1 MYIYIQRWIC
11 SIMWSEILREFADSP
26 SQAMVIKYFLE
37 NGLGV
42 NEKGRIVC
50 NGIEIPATHIA
61 QKIGTDRRVID
72 ATARRVLS
80 IGWIKDIFM
89 NIRVTPDLTGVAGAL
104 GLAVITIYPK
114 DAGQKGIVGS
124 AVKVI
129 TDHNLS
135 IRQIFVTDPILS
147 EDPKLVIILE
157 SNLPPTVYEKLRQL
171 PQVRN
176 IVI

>member
-1 MYIYIQRWIC
+1 
-11 SIMWSEILREFADSP
+11 MWTQILREFADSP
-26 SQAMVIKYFLE
+26 SQTMVVKYFLE
-37 NGLGV
+37 NGLGI

-61 QKIGTDRRVID
+61 KKIGTDRRVID
-72 ATARRVLS
+72 ATAKRILS
-80 IGWIKDIFM
+80 LDEIRDIFL
-89 NIRVTPDLTGVAGAL
+89 NLRVTPDLTQVADAL

-114 DAGQKGIVGS
+114 DAAQKGIVGA

-147 EDPKLVIILE
+147 EDPKLVVILE
-157 SNLPPTVYEKLRQL
+157 SNLPATVYEELRSL
-171 PQVRN
+171 PQVRK
-176 IVI
+176 III

>member
-1 MYIYIQRWIC
+1 
-11 SIMWSEILREFADSP
+11 MWTEILREFADSP
-26 SQAMVIKYFLE
+26 SQTMVVKYFLE

-72 ATARRVLS
+72 ATAKRILNIEGIR
-80 IGWIKDIFM
+80 DIFL
-89 NIRVTPDLTGVAGAL
+89 NLRVTPDLTEVADAL

-135 IRQIFVTDPILS
+135 IRQIFVTDPVLS
-147 EDPKLVIILE
+147 EDPKLVVILE
-157 SNLPPTVYEKLRQL
+157 SNLPPTVYEELRAL
-171 PQVRN
+171 PQVRK

>member
-1 MYIYIQRWIC
+1 
-11 SIMWSEILREFADSP
+11 MWSEILREFADSP
-26 SQAMVIKYFLE
+26 SQTIVVKYFLE
-37 NGLGV
+37 NGLGI
-42 NEKGRIVC
+42 NERGRIVC

-72 ATARRVLS
+72 ATAKRILN
-80 IGWIKDIFM
+80 IDGIKDIFL
-89 NIRVTPDLTGVAGAL
+89 NLRVTPDLTQVADAL

-114 DAGQKGIVGS
+114 DAGQKGIVGA

-135 IRQIFVTDPILS
+135 IRQIFVTDPVLS
-147 EDPKLVIILE
+147 EDPKLVVILE
-157 SNLPPTVYEKLRQL
+157 SNLPATVYEELRAL
-171 PQVRN
+171 PQVRK

>member
-1 MYIYIQRWIC
+1 
-11 SIMWSEILREFADSP
+11 MWTQILREFADSP
-26 SQAMVIKYFLE
+26 SQTMVVKYFLE
-37 NGLGV
+37 NGLGI

-61 QKIGTDRRVID
+61 KKIGTDRRVID
-72 ATARRVLS
+72 ATAKRILS
-80 IGWIKDIFM
+80 LKEIRDIFL
-89 NIRVTPDLTGVAGAL
+89 NLRVTPDLTQVADAL

-114 DAGQKGIVGS
+114 DAAQKGIVGA

-135 IRQIFVTDPILS
+135 IRQIFVTDPVLS
-147 EDPKLVIILE
+147 EDPKLVVILE
-157 SNLPPTVYEKLRQL
+157 SNLPATVYEELRSL
-171 PQVRN
+171 PQVRK

>member
-1 MYIYIQRWIC
+1 
-11 SIMWSEILREFADSP
+11 
-26 SQAMVIKYFLE
+26 LE
-37 NGLGV
+37 NGLGI
-42 NEKGRIVC
+42 NERGRIVC

-72 ATARRVLS
+72 ATAKRILN
-80 IGWIKDIFM
+80 IDGIKDIFL
-89 NIRVTPDLTGVAGAL
+89 NLRVTPDLTQVADAL

-114 DAGQKGIVGS
+114 DAGQKGIVGA

-135 IRQIFVTDPILS
+135 IRQIFVTDPVLS
-147 EDPKLVIILE
+147 EDPKLVVILE
-157 SNLPPTVYEKLRQL
+157 SNLPATVYEELRAL
-171 PQVRN
+171 PQVRK

>member
-1 MYIYIQRWIC
+1 
-11 SIMWSEILREFADSP
+11 MWSEILREFADSP
-26 SQAMVIKYFLE
+26 SQTMVVKYFLE

-42 NEKGRIVC
+42 NERGRIVC

-72 ATARRVLS
+72 ATAKRILS
-80 IGWIKDIFM
+80 IDWIKDIFL
-89 NIRVTPDLTGVAGAL
+89 NLRVTPDLTQVADAL

-114 DAGQKGIVGS
+114 DAGQKGIVGA

-135 IRQIFVTDPILS
+135 IRQIFVTDPVLS
-147 EDPKLVIILE
+147 EDPKLVVILE
-157 SNLPPTVYEKLRQL
+157 SNLPATVYEELRAL
-171 PQVRN
+171 PQVRK

>member
-1 MYIYIQRWIC
+1 
-11 SIMWSEILREFADSP
+11 MWTQILREFADSP
-26 SQAMVIKYFLE
+26 SQTMVVKYFLE
-37 NGLGV
+37 NGLGI

-61 QKIGTDRRVID
+61 KKIGTDRRVID
-72 ATARRVLS
+72 ATAKRILS
-80 IGWIKDIFM
+80 LNEIRDIFL
-89 NIRVTPDLTGVAGAL
+89 NLRATPDLTQVADAL

-114 DAGQKGIVGS
+114 DAAQKGIVGA

-135 IRQIFVTDPILS
+135 IRQIFVTDPVLS
-147 EDPKLVIILE
+147 EDPKLVVILE
-157 SNLPPTVYEKLRQL
+157 SNLPATVYEELRSL
-171 PQVRN
+171 HQVRR

>member
-1 MYIYIQRWIC
+1 
-11 SIMWSEILREFADSP
+11 MWTQILREFADSP
-26 SQAMVIKYFLE
+26 SQTMVVKYFLE
-37 NGLGV
+37 NGLGI

-61 QKIGTDRRVID
+61 KKIGTDRRVID
-72 ATARRVLS
+72 ATAKRILS
-80 IGWIKDIFM
+80 LKEIRDIFL
-89 NIRVTPDLTGVAGAL
+89 NLRVTPDLTQVADAL

-114 DAGQKGIVGS
+114 DAAQKGIVGA

-129 TDHNLS
+129 TDHNLL

-147 EDPKLVIILE
+147 EDPKLVVILE
-157 SNLPPTVYEKLRQL
+157 SNLPATVYEELRSL
-171 PQVRN
+171 PQVRK

>member
-1 MYIYIQRWIC
+1 
-11 SIMWSEILREFADSP
+11 MWTQILREFADSP
-26 SQAMVIKYFLE
+26 SQTMVVKYFLE
-37 NGLGV
+37 NGLGI

-61 QKIGTDRRVID
+61 KKIGTDRRVID
-72 ATARRVLS
+72 ATAKRILS
-80 IGWIKDIFM
+80 LKEIRDIFL
-89 NIRVTPDLTGVAGAL
+89 NLRVTPDLTQVADAL

-114 DAGQKGIVGS
+114 DAAQKGIVGA

-147 EDPKLVIILE
+147 EDPKLVVILE
-157 SNLPPTVYEKLRQL
+157 SNLPATVYEELRSL
-171 PQVRN
+171 PQVRK
-176 IVI
+176 III

>member
-1 MYIYIQRWIC
+1 
-11 SIMWSEILREFADSP
+11 MWTEILREFADSP
-26 SQAMVIKYFLE
+26 SQTMVVKYFLE

-72 ATARRVLS
+72 ATAKRILN
-80 IGWIKDIFM
+80 IGGIRDIFL
-89 NIRVTPDLTGVAGAL
+89 NLRVTPDLTEVADAL

-135 IRQIFVTDPILS
+135 IRQIFVTDPVLS
-147 EDPKLVIILE
+147 EDPKLVVILE
-157 SNLPPTVYEKLRQL
+157 SNLPPTVYEELRAL
-171 PQVRN
+171 PQVRK

>member
-1 MYIYIQRWIC
+1 
-11 SIMWSEILREFADSP
+11 MWSEILREFADSP
-26 SQAMVIKYFLE
+26 SQTIVVKYFLE
-37 NGLGV
+37 NGLGI
-42 NEKGRIVC
+42 NERGRIVC

-72 ATARRVLS
+72 ATAKRILNIDGIR
-80 IGWIKDIFM
+80 DIFL
-89 NIRVTPDLTGVAGAL
+89 NLRVTPDLTQVADAL

-114 DAGQKGIVGS
+114 DAGQKGIVGA

-135 IRQIFVTDPILS
+135 IRQIFVTDPVLS
-147 EDPKLVIILE
+147 EDPKLVVILE
-157 SNLPPTVYEKLRQL
+157 SNLPATVYEELRAL
-171 PQVRN
+171 PQVRK

>member
-1 MYIYIQRWIC
+1 
-11 SIMWSEILREFADSP
+11 MWTQILREFADSP
-26 SQAMVIKYFLE
+26 SQTMVVKYFLE
-37 NGLGV
+37 NGLGI

-61 QKIGTDRRVID
+61 KKIGTDRRVID
-72 ATARRVLS
+72 ATAKRILS
-80 IGWIKDIFM
+80 LKEIRDIFL
-89 NIRVTPDLTGVAGAL
+89 NLRVTPELTQVADAL

-114 DAGQKGIVGS
+114 DAAQKGIVGA

-135 IRQIFVTDPILS
+135 IRQIFVTDPVLS
-147 EDPKLVIILE
+147 EDPKLVVILE
-157 SNLPPTVYEKLRQL
+157 SNLPATVYEELRSL
-171 PQVRN
+171 PQVRK

>member
-1 MYIYIQRWIC
+1 
-11 SIMWSEILREFADSP
+11 MWTEILREFADSP
-26 SQAMVIKYFLE
+26 SQTIVVKYFLE

-72 ATARRVLS
+72 ATAKRILN
-80 IGWIKDIFM
+80 IDWIRDIFL
-89 NIRVTPDLTGVAGAL
+89 NIRVTPDLTQVADPL
-104 GLAVITIYPK
+104 GLAVITIYPQ

-135 IRQIFVTDPILS
+135 IRQIFVTDPVLS
-147 EDPKLVIILE
+147 EDPKLVVILE
-157 SNLPPTVYEKLRQL
+157 SNLPPSVYEELRAL
-171 PQVRN
+171 PQVRK
-176 IVI
+176 III